1 LTATLAASS
10 IMAPT
15 RRDMTRGAL
24 AGSAA
29 LVGLLPRLATAQ
41 GAAPVARTTHGPII
55 GARDG
60 DVSVFKGVRYGADTG
75 SRRFQPPVAP
85 TPWAEPVE
93 ALAYGASAPQ
103 ANPDIPASE
112 DCLFLNVWTPGLD
125 GERRPVMV
133 YIHGGAYSN
142 GSGSNPLYD
151 GTRLARRKDVV
162 VVTLN
167 HRLNVFGYAFLARL
181 APGFASSG
189 NAGQLDLILA
199 LQWVRDN
206 IAAFGGDPSRVM
218 VFGQSGGGAKIAT
231 LMATPAARGLFHAAA
246 TMSGQQVTA
255 SGPINA
261 TRRAQA
267 WLAALDLPVQRIG
280 ELTTLPMQ
288 RLLEATSAR
297 DPILTGSGLYMGPV
311 MDDVVLDRH
320 PFYPDAAPQSASM
333 PMIIGNTHDETLA
346 FLGAD
351 PANANLTWDTLPHRL
366 TPDQLRID
374 IAPEVVIAWYR
385 QSHPEM
391 SPDQVLI
398 AATTAGRSWRGAV
411 QEAEA
416 RAVSAT
422 TGVGQGAWVYQ
433 LDFQATLP
441 NGRRGAFHTADIPLV
456 FDNVQAP
463 GSGASGPEAQAVSDL
478 MSAAFTSLA
487 RAGDPNTT
495 GLPDWTPYGLASRQT
510 MLFGRT
516 ARMADDPRGDERAF
530 FSRVPYVQPGT

>member
-1 LTATLAASS
+1 ML
-10 IMAPT
+10 T
-15 RRDMTRGAL
+15 RRQMGLGAL
-24 AGSAA
+24 AGSLAA
-29 LVGLLPRLATAQ
+29 SGAVPGL
-41 GAAPVARTTHGPII
+41 AAARTTIEGPAPQVRTTHGPII

-60 DVSVFKGVRYGADTG
+60 AVSVFKGVRYGADTAP
-75 SRRFQPPVAP
+75 RRFQAPVAP
-85 TPWAEPVE
+85 TPWSDPVE
-93 ALAYGASAPQ
+93 TVAYGASAPQ
-103 ANPDIPASE
+103 GSPDVAASE

-125 GERRPVMV
+125 AGKRSVMV

-142 GSGSNPLYD
+142 GSGSDPLYD

-181 APGFASSG
+181 APGFERSG

-206 IAAFGGDPSRVM
+206 IAAFGGDPGRVM

-261 TRRAQA
+261 TRRTQA
-267 WLAALDLPVQRIG
+267 WLATLNLPVERIG
-280 ELTTLPMQ
+280 ELATLPMQ
-288 RLLEATSAR
+288 TLLAATSAR
-297 DPILTGSGLYMGPV
+297 DPILTGSGLYLGPV
-311 MDDVVLDRH
+311 MDDVVLPRH

-346 FLGAD
+346 FLGND
-351 PANANLTWDTLPHRL
+351 PANANLTWDSLPGRL
-366 TPDQLRID
+366 TPDQLRVD
-374 IAPEVVIAWYR
+374 IQPETVIAWYR
-385 QSHPEM
+385 QTHPQM

-411 QEAEA
+411 EEAQA
-416 RAVSAT
+416 RAASAAA
-422 TGVGQGAWVYQ
+422 GAGRGAWVYQ

-441 NGRRGAFHTADIPLV
+441 NGRRGAFHTADIALV

-463 GSGASGPEAQAVSDL
+463 GSRATGPDAQAASDL
-478 MSAAFTSLA
+478 MSAAFVSLA
-487 RAGDPNTT
+487 ATGDPNHA
-495 GLPDWTPYGLASRQT
+495 GLPQWTPYDLTSRQT
-510 MLFGRT
+510 MTFDT
-516 ARMADDPRGDERAF
+516 AARMANDPRGDERSF

>member
-1 LTATLAASS
+1 ML
-10 IMAPT
+10 T
-15 RRDMTRGAL
+15 RREMTLGAL
-24 AGSAA
+24 AGGVAA
-29 LVGLLPRLATAQ
+29 SRAFPRLAA
-41 GAAPVARTTHGPII
+41 ARTTIEGVAPVVRTTYGPII

-60 DVSVFKGVRYGADTG
+60 DISIFKGVRYGADTAP
-75 SRRFQPPVAP
+75 RRFQASLAP
-85 TPWAEPVE
+85 TPWTDPIET
-93 ALAYGASAPQ
+93 LAYGASAPQ
-103 ANPDIPASE
+103 GSPDVPASE
-112 DCLFLNVWTPGLD
+112 DCLFLNVWSPGLD
-125 GERRPVMV
+125 AEKRPVMV

-142 GSGSNPLYD
+142 GSGSSPLYD

-181 APGFASSG
+181 APGFSNSG

-206 IAAFGGDPSRVM
+206 IARFGGDPSRVM

-231 LMATPAARGLFHAAA
+231 LMATPTARGLFHSAA

-261 TRRAQA
+261 TRRAQT
-267 WLAALDLPVQRIG
+267 WLNAMDLPVERLG
-280 ELTTLPMQ
+280 ELATLPMEK
-288 RLLEATSAR
+288 LLAATSAR

-311 MDDVVLDRH
+311 MDDVVLHRH

-346 FLGAD
+346 FMGND
-351 PANANLTWDTLPHRL
+351 PANANLTWDSLPSRL

-374 IAPEVVIAWYR
+374 ISPETVIAWYR

-391 SPDQVLI
+391 SPDQILI

-416 RAVSAT
+416 RAAT
-422 TGVGQGAWVYQ
+422 TAVGAGKGAWVYQ
-433 LDFQATLP
+433 LDFQASLK
-441 NGRRGAFHTADIPLV
+441 NGRKGAYHTADIPLV
-456 FDNVQAP
+456 FDNVEAP
-463 GSGASGPEAQAVSDL
+463 SSGATGPDAQAAAEL
-478 MSAAFTSLA
+478 LSAAFVSLA
-487 RAGDPNTT
+487 RTGDPNTT
-495 GLPDWTPYGLASRQT
+495 GVPTWTTYDLTRRQT
-510 MLFGRT
+510 MLFNTT

-530 FSRVPYVQPGT
+530 FSRVPYIQPGT